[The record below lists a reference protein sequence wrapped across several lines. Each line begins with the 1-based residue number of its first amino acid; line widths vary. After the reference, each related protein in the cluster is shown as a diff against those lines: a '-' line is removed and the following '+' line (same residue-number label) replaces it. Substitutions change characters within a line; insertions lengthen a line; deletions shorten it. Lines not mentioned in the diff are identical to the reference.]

1 MKTTRR
7 PFIRSTSRWIP
18 FGLLGLSLTASIA
31 VAAVVHRLVH
41 MIDERRFARHVQ
53 INHDRVVGRLD
64 IYVSVLRATKGLF
77 AAEEDVTLAKFRSF
91 AEQLELRTLYPGI
104 QGIGFVQRVLAA
116 KREEFVTECRAEFPG
131 FRIWPSHSTDDHYV
145 VRYLDPLDGMNAAAI
160 GYDMSSESVRLE
172 AIERARATDAPAMSG
187 KVTLVQEQ
195 LDARRQAGVLL
206 FVPLYRYAE
215 GQSTF
220 VGVASAPLRA
230 DDLFRGI
237 FGSESVPTIA
247 FTVYDETFAPE
258 NILHASA
265 GTTLRDGRGFVATDS
280 LEIAGRRWVVR
291 YAATEAFMTPSLQWL
306 PWAILV
312 VGGVLGSALS
322 LMSVAQ
328 ARGQRELQESEEHT
342 RAIVESAL
350 DAVITIDDHDRIT
363 DWNRQAEAIFGWT
376 KDEAMGRQLAQ
387 LIIPSGERAA
397 HLHGIQRYLATGVGP
412 VLNRRIELSALR
424 RDGSEFPVELSIS
437 PSRVHGKISFTGYLR
452 DITERKRSQEA
463 MKLHS
468 LVLERM
474 VEGVSVADEK
484 GIIVYTNA
492 AEDSIFGYAP
502 GELIGQPVTVQNALP
517 PEENERLV
525 GEVIATLQRDGS
537 WSGEWRNR
545 RKDGTAFITSAHIN
559 TLEQDG
565 HRLFVCVQQDIT
577 ESKLAAQAAEAKHRI
592 LETVLEAS
600 PVGICVAAASGLVL
614 RTNPAFHRIWG
625 DNAPL
630 AASVSEYRAY
640 RGWFGVD
647 GDRPVEPHEWPMS
660 RALHGEIVDPQIFA
674 IEPFHAPG
682 TRRSIA
688 LSAAPVRDAAG
699 AITGAVAM
707 LFDLSEVIAAQEAVR
722 ASEARFRA
730 AVSAVSS
737 ILWSNNARGEME
749 GEQTGWGA
757 FTGQAFAEYQGFG
770 WANAVHPEDAQP
782 TIDAWSLAVA
792 ERRMFVFEHRVRRRD
807 GVWRR
812 FSIRAVPVLGADG
825 GIREWVGVHTDITEE
840 RHLVVALQEN
850 EQRFRAMADNIA
862 QLAWTADATGYIF
875 WYNQRWYEYT
885 GTTFEQMQGWGWQA
899 VHDPSHVDRVTDKFR
914 THLASGMPW
923 EDTFPIR
930 AADGRYRWFL
940 SRAFPIRNEHGEVTL
955 WFGTN
960 TDVTEQ
966 MDAESALRRSNAEL
980 EQFVYVA
987 AHDLQEP
994 LRNISVSG
1002 DMADRKLG
1010 AGDPSRQYLARMRES
1025 ALRMQRLIADLL
1037 TYSRVIHHDDSGAQ
1051 EADVNA
1057 AFADAVALLAERISE
1072 TGSVI
1077 TCDSLPRVRANPGQM
1092 VIVLQN
1098 LLANA
1103 MKYQPPGAIPRIHVS
1118 GTRQHTDATI
1128 TVSDNGIGFKP
1139 EYAHRIFGLFKR
1151 LHTDRYEGTGLG
1163 LAVCRRIVE
1172 RYHGRIS
1179 AESPGEGMGATFSIT
1194 LPSAGAET

>member
-77 AAEEDVTLAKFRSF
+77 AAEESVTLAKFRSF

-104 QGIGFVQRVLAA
+104 QAIGFVQRVLAA
-116 KREEFVTECRAEFPG
+116 KREEFVTECQAEFPG
-131 FRIWPSHSTDDHYV
+131 FRIWPDHSTDEHYV
-145 VRYLDPLDGMNAAAI
+145 VRYLDPLDGVNAEAI

-187 KVTLVQEQ
+187 KLTLVQDQ
-195 LDARRQAGVLL
+195 FDARKQAGVLL
-206 FVPLYRYAE
+206 FVPLYRYAG

-237 FGSESVPTIA
+237 FGSETKPTIA
-247 FTVYDETFAPE
+247 FMVYDEAFAPE
-258 NILHASA
+258 NLLHASA
-265 GTTLRDGRGFVATDS
+265 GTTLPEGRGFIATDS

-291 YAATEAFMTPSLQWL
+291 YAATDAFMATSLQWL
-306 PWAILV
+306 PWVILV
-312 VGGVLGSALS
+312 VGNVLGSALS
-322 LMSVAQ
+322 LMSLAQ
-328 ARGQRELQESEEHT
+328 VRGQRELQESEEHT

-350 DAVITIDDHDRIT
+350 DAVITIDDSDRIT

-376 KDEAMGRQLAQ
+376 KDEAMGRQLAH

-397 HLHGIQRYLATGVGP
+397 HLQGVQRYLATGVGP

-424 RDGSEFPVELSIS
+424 RDGSEFPVEISIS
-437 PSRVHGKISFTGYLR
+437 PSRVRGNISFTGYLR

-484 GIIVYTNA
+484 GVIVYTNA

-525 GEVIATLQRDGS
+525 GEVIATLQTNGT

-545 RKDGTAFITSAHIN
+545 RKDGTVFLTSAHIN

-577 ESKLAAQAAEAKHRI
+577 ESKLAAQAAEA
-592 LETVLEAS
+592 
-600 PVGICVAAASGLVL
+600 
-614 RTNPAFHRIWG
+614 
-625 DNAPL
+625 
-630 AASVSEYRAY
+630 
-640 RGWFGVD
+640 
-647 GDRPVEPHEWPMS
+647 
-660 RALHGEIVDPQIFA
+660 
-674 IEPFHAPG
+674 
-682 TRRSIA
+682 
-688 LSAAPVRDAAG
+688 
-699 AITGAVAM
+699 
-707 LFDLSEVIAAQEAVR
+707 
-722 ASEARFRA
+722 
-730 AVSAVSS
+730 
-737 ILWSNNARGEME
+737 
-749 GEQTGWGA
+749 
-757 FTGQAFAEYQGFG
+757 
-770 WANAVHPEDAQP
+770 
-782 TIDAWSLAVA
+782 
-792 ERRMFVFEHRVRRRD
+792 
-807 GVWRR
+807 
-812 FSIRAVPVLGADG
+812 
-825 GIREWVGVHTDITEE
+825 
-840 RHLVVALQEN
+840 N

-875 WYNQRWYEYT
+875 WYNRRWYEYT

-966 MDAESALRRSNAEL
+966 MDTESALRRSNAEL

-1002 DMADRKLG
+1002 DLADRKLE
-1010 AGDPSRQYLARMRES
+1010 AGDPARPYLARMRES

-1077 TCDSLPRVRANPGQM
+1077 TCDSLPRVRANQGQM
-1092 VIVLQN
+1092 AIVLQN

-1103 MKYQPPGAIPRIHVS
+1103 MKYQPPGATPRIHV
-1118 GTRQHTDATI
+1118 GATRQRAGTTI
-1128 TVSDNGIGFKP
+1128 TVSDNGIGFRP
-1139 EYAHRIFGLFKR
+1139 EYADRIFGLFKR

-1172 RYHGRIS
+1172 RYQGRIS
-1179 AESPGEGMGATFSIT
+1179 AESPGEGKGATFSIA
-1194 LPSAGAET
+1194 LPDAGPPT